1 MEKVGSDMKKEMTLK
16 TRFILTSYCSVVI
29 SIMLIGIASYCLLGS
44 MSKKFVLQTSEE
56 AVRQK
61 NEDIQTKLDGIE
73 VTLRDIIYNSEL
85 QQTLTDYQGADPYS
99 RRMAVNNSIARAS
112 NSLYMLDNIAV
123 FTKSGQMIGSMY
135 EFNGTKK
142 AEDYSWYDKMKASNG
157 ETIWLDQ
164 TIRRSKDNYG
174 SHMEISAVKKIRALS
189 GKYGARMGEE
199 LGCVCFSVNL
209 DALLKFEQDYGGNEE
224 RQMLVAAG
232 NGMILGGTEIDK
244 NGTEFPVELLTET
257 KNHTYV
263 RCGQEKE
270 LLIYDLVGQNID
282 WYTICLVPR
291 RAVLKNFY
299 LAIMVCFT
307 LSVFLLVALLLFSI
321 YNAELISRPVR
332 SLEEQCKLVANGTF
346 DIGEER
352 SGIREIDGLF
362 AHFREMAG
370 QLDHLIHKVYET
382 RIEEQNLIAE
392 SREAQLQALQM
403 QINPHFLYN
412 TLDSINWM
420 ALMAGADEVSKMVL
434 ALGHLFRSNM
444 NTSGIYTKVSDAVEN
459 VKLYMYLQQVRFEGG
474 LAYQVEME
482 EEVQNAMILKN
493 LIQPLV
499 ENSIKHGMQTGHAGG
514 EIHISIK
521 KVEEHLQVEVG
532 DNGKGIEETELE
544 KLKRQW
550 QEISK
555 DEKEERRAAGKVG
568 IHNIMRRLW
577 LCYGSE
583 ASFDISSTY
592 EKGTQMIISFP
603 LEYRIIQKNS
613 DAIKESDEIRNF

>member
-199 LGCVCFSVNL
+199 LGCVYFSVNL

-224 RQMLVAAG
+224 RQMLVTAG

-244 NGTEFPVELLTET
+244 NGTEFPVELLTKT
-257 KNHTYV
+257 RNHTYV
-263 RCGQEKE
+263 RYGQEKE
-270 LLIYDLVGQNID
+270 LLIYDPVGQNID

-299 LAIMVCFT
+299 LAIMVCVT

-321 YNAELISRPVR
+321 HNAELISRPVR
-332 SLEEQCKLVANGTF
+332 RLEEQCKLVANGTF

-434 ALGHLFRSNM
+434 ALGHL
-444 NTSGIYTKVSDAVEN
+444 
-459 VKLYMYLQQVRFEGG
+459 LQRC
-474 LAYQVEME
+474 
-482 EEVQNAMILKN
+482 
-493 LIQPLV
+493 
-499 ENSIKHGMQTGHAGG
+499 T
-514 EIHISIK
+514 
-521 KVEEHLQVEVG
+521 
-532 DNGKGIEETELE
+532 
-544 KLKRQW
+544 
-550 QEISK
+550 
-555 DEKEERRAAGKVG
+555 
-568 IHNIMRRLW
+568 
-577 LCYGSE
+577 
-583 ASFDISSTY
+583 
-592 EKGTQMIISFP
+592 KGT
-603 LEYRIIQKNS
+603 
-613 DAIKESDEIRNF
+613 